1 MGIGKKPSH
10 PEGDNKNVR
19 AIGIDPDDIHAMT
32 TLAPQ
37 NEEMAKWLDD
47 KMWKQPKWL
56 KRTNAEK
63 PKNLGYQGFYLNSLR
78 ARYLKLEGNFKTAY
92 NNFYNTP
99 YMDLVTARL
108 IINYLQTSRE
118 ALEDDDCDV
127 NDVITMLDMTD
138 QSMVWIYPPHYAKAQ
153 AMGLAAELKGQG
165 IAWGNYLE
173 SEVLKEGQTLGGI
186 RAALDKT
193 KEALNEAKQGAIIS
207 TGLQIERLNMARKWS
222 WYVLGASIVFLPM
235 VINYDDSFW
244 AKSILSKFLP
254 DIRPWVV
261 TLCVAIFGAG
271 GAFFSSLMSVR
282 TTKTVLTDYQ
292 ENLKNNQLKLN
303 IGALAAMILFSF
315 LSWQIVPGITLTNG
329 GSVIFLAFIAG
340 FSERFFLNLLNINGE
355 DVAPRPAPEP
365 IAEKAPVVNVKMDIM
380 EQPPIENADANLDV
394 NTTKVN

>member
-108 IINYLQTSRE
+108 IINYFQTSRE

-138 QSMVWIYPPHYAKAQ
+138 QAMVWIYPPHYAKAQ